1 MTELVGSPPP
11 IPASEAVD
19 ALQLMI
25 RDGAHRADPHPA
37 YHRLRANTP
46 RLRYESGDWLFT
58 RWEDCEAVLRESR
71 FSSDPSH
78 RVSAIPMEERS
89 MREQAAA
96 SGELRTL
103 LFLDPPDHTRI
114 RKLVSKAFTPRTVER
129 LRPRIAEIADT
140 IFDHAAEAGRMDI
153 VGDLG
158 FELPVTVIC
167 ELMGVPVEDRQQFG
181 PWANN
186 ASRLLDGDI
195 LTAEQTN
202 AGLLSMMEFINYF
215 NGLFDERRVQP
226 RDDLVSAL
234 LAAEE
239 EGDRLSPEELIS
251 IVVLLFIA
259 GHETTMNLIGNGMWA
274 LLDHPDE
281 LARLRSDPTLIGTAI
296 EEFLRYDGPVHLTGR
311 TATVDLDVNGIT
323 IPAGEGVITLLA
335 AANRDPE
342 RFADPDGLDIG
353 RQDNRHLTFSH
364 GIHYCLGAALA
375 RLEGQIAIGRLVDR
389 FPNLELAETPTYRDH
404 FILRGL
410 SSLQV
415 HVG

>member
-1 MTELVGSPPP
+1 MTDINASPPP
-11 IPASEAVD
+11 LPSSEAVD

-25 RDGAHRADPHPA
+25 RDAAHRANPHDA
-37 YHRLRANTP
+37 YHRLREESP
-46 RLRYESGDWLFT
+46 RLRYDSGDWLFT
-58 RWEDCEAVLRESR
+58 RWEDCEAVLREQR

-78 RVSAIPMEERS
+78 RVSNVPLAERS

-114 RKLVSKAFTPRTVER
+114 RGLVSKAFTPRTVER
-129 LRPRIAEIADT
+129 LRPRIAQIADE
-140 IFDHAAEAGRMDI
+140 IFDRAAESGQMDI

-167 ELMGVPVEDRQQFG
+167 ELMGVPLEDRQQFG

-215 NGLFDERRVQP
+215 NGLFAERRSHP
-226 RDDLVSAL
+226 GDDLVSAL

-274 LLDHPDE
+274 LLDHPDQ
-281 LARLRSDPTLIGTAI
+281 LTRLRRDPTLIGTAV
-296 EEFLRYDGPVHLTGR
+296 EEFLRFDGPVHLTGR
-311 TATVDLDVNGIT
+311 TATVDLEINGVT
-323 IPAGEGVITLLA
+323 VPAGEGVITLLA
-335 AANRDPE
+335 AANRDPL
-342 RFADPDGLDIG
+342 RFDDPDGLDIG

-375 RLEGQIAIGRLVDR
+375 RLEGQIAIGRLVER
-389 FPNLELAETPTYRDH
+389 FPRIELIETPTYRDH

-410 SSLQV
+410 SSLDV
-415 HVG
+415 TVG